1 MMTPNIILFIVL
13 GLSITATL
21 YNYRKARIERKAN
34 ASIFVG
40 LEELMHATRLE
51 ITKNK
56 KLVEKARA
64 SLSEAY
70 VSETSENIM
79 DDPTML
85 SSILA
90 VIVKKYGSL
99 KLGLSDFEL
108 TGGDDYVSV
117 YIDTKTQ
124 DLILS
129 LDHGLVEKEQD
140 PMSMVN
146 FGAKDDNTFH

>member
-56 KLVEKARA
+56 KLVEKARE

-70 VSETSENIM
+70 VSEASENIM

>member
-56 KLVEKARA
+56 KLVESAR
-64 SLSEAY
+64 EAVGESY
-70 VSETSENIM
+70 TSETSEHVM
-79 DDPTML
+79 DDPVML
-85 SSILA
+85 ASILT
-90 VIVKKYGSL
+90 VIIKKYGSL
-99 KLGLSDFEL
+99 KLGLDDFEL
-108 TGGDDYVSV
+108 AGSDAYVSV